1 MSLKHVPE
9 LLELLEFLSDP
20 SPQVR
25 RIALAELLYVM
36 IYTRRNLLTL
46 TFLQQTVYCSRE
58 E

>member
-25 RIALAELLYVM
+25 RIALAELL
-36 IYTRRNLLTL
+36 
-46 TFLQQTVYCSRE
+46 
-58 E
+58 